1 VNPQLFSAEAW
12 IAQENLWLQREVYR
26 LIRVCNDDISK
37 FRRIEDWANAKD
49 KKVDKDK
56 INKDLVDGVKKDYP
70 YRFQNVNFEVNLT
83 LKSDKDNTLVFKIK
97 NLLPRKQKLD
107 LYFRVRMAKS
117 GIAPIFRMSGQAL
130 MPKGQPND
138 YLEHS
143 FKTPESGEVDRT
155 GIYSVEQILSWE
167 TAAIKRLDAIS
178 IGSTETGDISL
189 SQHDF
194 GPALRP
200 LEEKEQAK
208 PAADDKKDMMGKP
221 GAPPGPGG
229 PQKDGKRED
238 DGGAG
243 GGKVLPNGLWTD
255 RYVEVN
261 EFSRRIPVTVV
272 LIVDQ
277 DHVNR
282 VLTHFNNSKFRYL
295 QTQAP
300 LNHYTGSLQA
310 AVGEVQKEG
319 GGGAP
324 PAPGKD
330 RPMGPMSFP
339 MGERNSPAAGGSSE
353 HEANMELIIYGIMT
367 IYQRY
372 PPRSAAAAEKKVQ

>member
-1 VNPQLFSAEAW
+1 
-12 IAQENLWLQREVYR
+12 
-26 LIRVCNDDISK
+26 
-37 FRRIEDWANAKD
+37 KD
-49 KKVDKDK
+49 KKANKEKVD
-56 INKDLVDGVKKDYP
+56 KDLVDGVKKDHP

-83 LKSDKDNTLVFKIK
+83 LKSDKDSTLMFKIK

-117 GIAPIFRMSGQAL
+117 GTAPIFRMSGQAL

-143 FKTPESGEVDRT
+143 FKMPESGEVDRT

-194 GPALRP
+194 GPPLRAF
-200 LEEKEQAK
+200 EEKEQAK
-208 PAADDKKDMMGKP
+208 PAADDKKDMMGGK
-221 GAPPGPGG
+221 GSAPPGPGG
-229 PQKDGKRED
+229 APKDGKRED

-272 LIVDQ
+272 LI
-277 DHVNR
+277 
-282 VLTHFNNSKFRYL
+282 
-295 QTQAP
+295 
-300 LNHYTGSLQA
+300 
-310 AVGEVQKEG
+310 
-319 GGGAP
+319 
-324 PAPGKD
+324 
-330 RPMGPMSFP
+330 
-339 MGERNSPAAGGSSE
+339 
-353 HEANMELIIYGIMT
+353 
-367 IYQRY
+367 
-372 PPRSAAAAEKKVQ
+372 